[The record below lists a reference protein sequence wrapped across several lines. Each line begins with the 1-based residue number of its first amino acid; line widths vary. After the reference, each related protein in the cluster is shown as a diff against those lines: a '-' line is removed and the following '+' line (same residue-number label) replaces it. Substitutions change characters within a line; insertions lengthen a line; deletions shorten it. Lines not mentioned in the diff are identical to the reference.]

1 MGLEDRA
8 YIALIDKELSSNRS
22 VIENATRTTTKV
34 FTTISELLKSSEE
47 PTGIFIDLE
56 HTGSDILADTAHH
69 LKERWPSCP
78 SLLLTTEKN
87 AQALI
92 EVLSFGID
100 DFLRKPLNMEECS
113 LRMRIKQGLLS
124 RDKGSIV
131 TAANI
136 LVDPSTRSLK
146 NLDNGQV
153 KFLSP
158 IEVNLLSILFK
169 SMGQS
174 ISREMVKQKCWGTT
188 NVSDN
193 ALNRKL
199 FEVRHA
205 LTEIG
210 SDLTIKTLYGSG
222 YAIRK
227 KDTNKEL

>member
-8 YIALIDKELSSNRS
+8 YIALIDKELSSNKA

-34 FTTISELLKSSEE
+34 FATINDFLKISEE
-47 PTGIFIDLE
+47 PACVFIDLE
-56 HTGSDILADTAHH
+56 HSGTDLLADTAHH
-69 LKERWPSCP
+69 IKERWPNCP
-78 SLLLTTEKN
+78 CLLITSEKH
-87 AQALI
+87 AQTI
-92 EVLSFGID
+92 VEVLSFGID
-100 DFLRKPLNMEECS
+100 DFIKKPLNMEECS
-113 LRMRIKQGLLS
+113 LRMKVTQGLLN

-174 ISREMVKQKCWGTT
+174 ISREVVKQKCWGST

-227 KDTNKEL
+227 KDPS